1 MLRLFLFFVTN
12 IAVMA
17 LISLIFNLIGFQGLM
32 QANGVDLDLNA
43 LLVYSAVIGFSGS
56 FISLLLS
63 KFMAKR
69 SMGVK
74 VISQASDELEDRL
87 EGVFEGSAS

>member
-1 MLRLFLFFVTN
+1 MRYFMLRLFLFFATN

-63 KFMAKR
+63 NCR
-69 SMGVK
+69 CSSYYQISNCICYL
-74 VISQASDELEDRL
+74 VIIIICYKY
-87 EGVFEGSAS
+87 